1 MKDPRV
7 PVDPADAMAVANV
20 LEYFCHTKARS
31 LVFLDHWLKAT
42 KETDIRVGL
51 TQQLV
56 DERRHLRLLTEELR
70 QRGVK
75 FAVARKDARLTKLF
89 DETGALS
96 TDLHRICAYHRGI
109 KAFTLNRCGHLIP
122 VVEQRLASVL
132 DQVARDEERH
142 IRWADIRLA
151 RLLVHSEMRS
161 SNLLMSRVW
170 GMLEAA
176 WEKPWRRVTRLIAV

>member
-1 MKDPRV
+1 VKDIRSSA
-7 PVDPADAMAVANV
+7 DPSDLAAVV
-20 LEYFCHTKARS
+20 KLLEYFCQTKARS
-31 LVFLDHWLKAT
+31 VEFLGCWLKET
-42 KETDIRVGL
+42 QETDVRVGL

-75 FAVARKDARLTKLF
+75 ISAGRRDARLNRLF
-89 DETGALS
+89 DETNTLN

-109 KAFTLNRCGHLIP
+109 KAFTLNRCGALIP
-122 VVEQRLASVL
+122 VVEERLAALL
-132 DQVARDEERH
+132 DQIARDEERH

-161 SNLLMSRVW
+161 ANLLMSQVW
-170 GMLEAA
+170 AVLEAV